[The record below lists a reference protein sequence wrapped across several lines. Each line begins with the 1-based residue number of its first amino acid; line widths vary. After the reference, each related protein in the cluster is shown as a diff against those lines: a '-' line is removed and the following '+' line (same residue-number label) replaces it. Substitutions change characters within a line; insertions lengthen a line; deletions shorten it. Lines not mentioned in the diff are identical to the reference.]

1 MNYGYFGKDEVAV
14 KLFLVLV
21 MLKVKSQKR
30 YPQI

>member
-1 MNYGYFGKDEVAV
+1 MNYGSFRKDEVAV
-14 KLFLVLV
+14 KLLLTLV